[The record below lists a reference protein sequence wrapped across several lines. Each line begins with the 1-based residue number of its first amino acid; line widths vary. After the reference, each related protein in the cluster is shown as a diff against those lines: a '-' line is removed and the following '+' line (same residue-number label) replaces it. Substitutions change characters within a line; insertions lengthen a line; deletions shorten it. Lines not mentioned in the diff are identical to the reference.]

1 MNNSSGRVGVALAAM
16 AVAVCVGWAEEKPT
30 IYPSS
35 TSASDAAGAT
45 SFDTGNCWSNKLP
58 PGPGTN
64 YVWNSSGNFRTPQN
78 TGSSIDYVFAG
89 DSLRFTAG
97 AIAAKTTSPL
107 NKADSERNRIVFPD
121 LTLAKSDMAF
131 AQSSGPNTLAWI
143 CGQITVE
150 ENFGFRASV
159 GSSDDQCRYDF
170 RIEASLKGGAGKTVA
185 INHYNAIKSPRC
197 PNVTHITGDN
207 SAYLGKWKV
216 HNFASANTLE
226 GMVMSVESATA
237 LGAELDAPMADAITL
252 ANSGALAVAPELCA
266 DGPFAPKNRGITLAA
281 PAGRLTTLSN
291 ETWSLGMPIV
301 GNCPLVKGGAGRVAL
316 CGPYSGGAITVEQG
330 TLRFGAGFS
339 APAGLPTV
347 TVEEGAAFELESPV
361 AGATLAGFAV
371 PEGTVFVVPLNVA
384 EGTARTVAL
393 DADSTLPADGKVKV
407 SFDAALPLDAAS
419 DAEFPILTVP
429 ASVRALAAE
438 DVEDVSPQNAYHLP
452 KVVFSVKDNADG
464 VQTVYAKIRPL
475 VANNPAA
482 TGDGS
487 KWWTTTQKSGDI
499 YLWEDGLAAHAGADY
514 LVTNNMS
521 LRAAVNARQEAV
533 DGEFAGE
540 TLTFYNDGALA
551 MKCRR
556 MTFKNLQLG
565 PDRQVVS
572 SGCGEK
578 MQYVAG
584 HVTAIGAFGSKAA
597 HFDATRSQSITLEAA
612 CHGEGSLRM
621 QVYEN
626 NVVNDY
632 TNVWTAITGD
642 NSDFRGRF
650 YFYSRYGNALTNG
663 VSCRFDSP
671 ENLGGPMAARTCNG
685 LHLQS
690 NCALSPTRTM
700 TLETENRGIYSEF
713 GRFDIPKG
721 VELTVKQPI
730 SLNGSLAKE
739 GEGTLTISTPV
750 YFGMTFSAG
759 PNYNNFLDV
768 RAGGV
773 KPTTVDALKSLQT
786 TFRRDGRLVLDAEP
800 EETALAEQ
808 GVFVRDAV
816 GVDFDAPDGVLNVEI
831 VASQAFLEARQEF
844 SVPVCTVSQAIADKI
859 DGKIK
864 MARIKG
870 WQGVV
875 SREALDSGMARF
887 TMNVSRK
894 GAVLILR

>member
-1 MNNSSGRVGVALAAM
+1 MNNSKWRVGVALAAVV
-16 AVAVCVGWAEEKPT
+16 VAVCVGWAEEKPT

-35 TSASDAAGAT
+35 TSAADAAGAT

-64 YVWNSSGNFRTPQN
+64 YVWNSTGNFRTPQN

-89 DSLRFTAG
+89 DSLKFTAG
-97 AIAAKTTSPL
+97 ALAAKTTSPL
-107 NKADSERNRIVFPD
+107 NRADNERNRIVFPD
-121 LTLAKSDMAF
+121 LILAANRFAF
-131 AQSSGPNTLAWI
+131 AQSSAPNTLAWI
-143 CGQITVE
+143 AGSITVE
-150 ENFGFRASV
+150 ADFDFRASV
-159 GSSDDQCRYDF
+159 GSPDDQCHYDF
-170 RIEASLKGGAGKTVA
+170 RIGASLKGGSGKTIR

-207 SAYLGKWKV
+207 SAYWGKWMV
-216 HNFASANTLE
+216 HNYSPTNTLE

-237 LGAELDAPMADAITL
+237 LGAEPESMVPDSITL
-252 ANSGALAVAPELCA
+252 FNSGALAVAPELCA

-281 PAGRLTTLSN
+281 PAGRLTTLAD

-301 GNCPLVKGGAGRVAL
+301 GDYPLVKGGAGRVAL
-316 CGPYSGGAITVEQG
+316 CGSYSGGAIAVEQG

-347 TVEEGAAFELESPV
+347 TVGEGAAFELETPAV
-361 AGATLAGFAV
+361 GATIAGFAV
-371 PEGTVFVVPLNVA
+371 PAGTVFVVPLDVA
-384 EGTARTVAL
+384 EGTAKTVVLGA
-393 DADSTLPADGKVKV
+393 DATLPPSGKVKV

-419 DAEFPILTVP
+419 EAEFPILTVP
-429 ASVRALAAE
+429 ASVRTLAA
-438 DVEDVSPQNAYHLP
+438 DDIVNVSPQNDYCLP

-475 VANNPAA
+475 VVKDPNA

-499 YLWEDGLAAHAGADY
+499 YLWDDHLAAHKDADY
-514 LVTNNMS
+514 LVTNGVS
-521 LRAAVNARQEAV
+521 LRAAVNAKQEAV
-533 DGEFAGE
+533 DGAFAGE
-540 TLTFYNDGALA
+540 SLTFYGGGILA

-565 PDRQVVS
+565 PERQVAA

-584 HVTAIGAFGSKAA
+584 HVTAIGALGSKPV
-597 HFDATRSQSITLEAA
+597 HFDATQTQGITLEAA

-626 NVVNDY
+626 NVINDHV
-632 TNVWTAITGD
+632 NVWTAITGD
-642 NSDFRGRF
+642 NSDFRGKF
-650 YFYSRYGNALTNG
+650 SFYSKYGNALTNG

-671 ENLGGPMAARTCNG
+671 ENLGGPMATRTCDG
-685 LHLQS
+685 LHLLS
-690 NCALSPTRTM
+690 NSALSPTRTM
-700 TLETENRGIYSEF
+700 TLETENRGIYVEL
-713 GRFDIPKG
+713 GRFDIPKD

-730 SLNGSLAKE
+730 SMNGSLAKE

-750 YFGMTFSAG
+750 YFGMFFSVG
-759 PNYNNFLDV
+759 PNNNNFLDV

-786 TFRRDGRLVLDAEP
+786 TFRRDGRLVLEAEP
-800 EETALAEQ
+800 VEADLAEQ
-808 GVFVRDAV
+808 GVLVRDTA
-816 GVDFDAPDGVLNVEI
+816 GVSLAIPDGVLNVEI
-831 VASQAFLEARQEF
+831 AASPAFLEAHREF
-844 SVPVCTVSQAIADKI
+844 SVPVCTVPQAIADAI

-864 MARIKG
+864 MAKLKG
-870 WQGVV
+870 WQGAV
-875 SREALDSGMARF
+875 SRETLESGMVRF
-887 TMNVSRK
+887 TMNVARK
-894 GAVLILR
+894 GLLLIFR